1 MFAVTDTA
9 DVTTSKSADMAV
21 PELRQ
26 NLILPTLLAPEAL
39 PATVLPSRSARERR
53 HAKYARRLIFS
64 DGGVIICLSI
74 FSAQILRF
82 WDQPVP
88 VSSPWAWSAGFG
100 YTLVSCYWQCCGWD
114 SSPWGGA
121 DQPRWPAEASRNTR
135 CWLPPRCSSS
145 DWLRSRRCS
154 FTSTC
159 LAATW
164 RSPFPLGLTGLVVN
178 RWGGWR
184 HYTARIRRRG
194 MDQDRLLIV
203 GTAVS
208 AHDVATEFAKDPW
221 AGYQIVGGI
230 CTPEGPT
237 EADASISV
245 GGQPIPVVGMS
256 QAILDAVQRT
266 GVHTV
271 ALAATHGLRPVD
283 VRRLMW
289 ELDALQVDLML
300 APGMIDIADR
310 RLHSRPVAG
319 MAMFEIVKPQYSR
332 ANSLIKRSFDIV
344 FALVALLL
352 VSPVMV
358 ATALAVRLTSRGPTF
373 YRSERIGMDGAP
385 FRMTK
390 FRSMFV
396 DAESRMPALIAANG
410 GNALFFKMKDDPR
423 VTRVGRLI
431 RKFSIDELPQFFDV
445 LRGTM
450 SVVGPRPQVRR
461 EVDSYDD
468 LVSRRLTVKP
478 GLTGLW
484 QISGRSDLAVED
496 AIRLDLTYVE
506 NWSLYRDLI
515 IIVKTVRTVLLGSG
529 AY

>member
-1 MFAVTDTA
+1 MFAVTTVT
-9 DVTTSKSADMAV
+9 DVNTSQV
-21 PELRQ
+21 PGESDIDLRQ
-26 NLILPTLLAPEAL
+26 NRVEPTLLAPDDL
-39 PATVLPSRSARERR
+39 PPAILRSRSARERR
-53 HAKYARRLIFS
+53 HGKYARRLIFS
-64 DGGVIICLSI
+64 DSVIICLSVG
-74 FSAQILRF
+74 SAQILRF
-82 WDQPVP
+82 WDQPVR
-88 VSSPWAWSAGFG
+88 VDSPWVSNTGFG
-100 YTLVSCYWQCCGWD
+100 YTAVSCLLAVLWMGFL
-114 SSPWGGA
+114 SLG
-121 DQPRWPAEASRNTR
+121 SRSAKVAGRGLEEYAVLIAAT
-135 CWLPPRCSSS
+135 LQ
-145 DWLRSRRCS
+145 L
-154 FTSTC
+154 FG
-159 LAATW
+159 LAAIASMLFHVDVS
-164 RSPFPLGLTGLVVN
+164 RGYLAIALPLGLTGLVVS
-178 RWGGWR
+178 RWAWR
-184 HYTARIRRRG
+184 RHTARIRRRG
-194 MDQDRLLIV
+194 LDQDRLLIV
-203 GTAVS
+203 GTAVA
-208 AHDVATEFAKDPW
+208 AHDVATEFARDPW
-221 AGYQIVGGI
+221 AGYQIVGI
-230 CTPEGPT
+230 CTPEGP
-237 EADASISV
+237 AQVDSSIAV
-245 GGQPIPVVGMS
+245 DGQQIPIVGMS
-256 QAILDAVQRT
+256 QAILDAVHRT

-319 MAMFEIVKPQYSR
+319 MAMFEVVKPQYSQ
-332 ANSLIKRSFDIV
+332 ANSLIKRGFDIS

-352 VSPVMV
+352 VSPMMV
-358 ATALAVRLTSRGPTF
+358 ATALAVRLTSPGPTF

-390 FRSMFV
+390 FRSMYV

-410 GNALFFKMKDDPR
+410 GDVLFFKMKDDPR
-423 VTRVGRLI
+423 VTRVGKLM

-496 AIRLDLTYVE
+496 AVRLDLTYVE